1 MYVTAP
7 ERGAPWPGEV
17 VLHYVGGMSEADQ
30 MFRGEKMKCLFA
42 IMRDLKARQGPTYDD
57 IEAVRTW
64 LIEQK
69 GCSDK
74 IGVIGFCM
82 GGAIVILLAS
92 DHGFKAASVNYGGP
106 LPDDAET
113 FLPEHAQSLRVTKLR
128 TVGRGVSRNN

>member
-42 IMRDLKARQGPTYDD
+42 IMRDLKARQGPTYDH

-69 GCSDK
+69 GFGQDWCDRLLHGRRNRDIAG
-74 IGVIGFCM
+74 IG
-82 GGAIVILLAS
+82 S
-92 DHGFKAASVNYGGP
+92 
-106 LPDDAET
+106 
-113 FLPEHAQSLRVTKLR
+113 RV
-128 TVGRGVSRNN
+128 